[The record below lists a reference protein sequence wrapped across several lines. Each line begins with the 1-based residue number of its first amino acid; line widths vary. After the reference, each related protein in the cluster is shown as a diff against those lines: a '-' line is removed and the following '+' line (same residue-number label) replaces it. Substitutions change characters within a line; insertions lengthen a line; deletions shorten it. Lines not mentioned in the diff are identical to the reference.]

1 MELGFLFLVQGEAID
16 VDLKEQSE
24 GVHLCFDTTW
34 SCMENGLDVDNGET
48 KATSYATAACL
59 VKDAVSC

>member
-1 MELGFLFLVQGEAID
+1 MQGEAID